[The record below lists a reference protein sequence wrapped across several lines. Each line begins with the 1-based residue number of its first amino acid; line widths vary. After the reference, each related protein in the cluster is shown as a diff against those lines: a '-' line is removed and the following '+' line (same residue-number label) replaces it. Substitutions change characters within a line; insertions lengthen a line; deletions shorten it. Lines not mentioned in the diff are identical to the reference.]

1 MHEKVMVALCVSVTA
16 FFIAEPPSISCCGA
30 GFLMDVGVD
39 VGAAYALRVPVF
51 DTALGVMSLVS
62 KIAN

>member
-39 VGAAYALRVPVF
+39 VRAAEALPVLF